1 MTGFAFGS
9 ARSLKPP
16 EAVMRP
22 AMLFAVLCS
31 ITACGDTGLPGLPA
45 GPSDLSSGVVFYEA
59 ANFTGSS
66 ALVTSDIP
74 NLGDFDG
81 PCEHTGD
88 SERGTFYDWNDC
100 VSSFRVAPGWRATV
114 YEQRDYKGESYMTTE
129 DTGNLQLV
137 RGTCSHDGLND
148 CVSSVRVVRV
158 E

>member
-1 MTGFAFGS
+1 
-9 ARSLKPP
+9 
-16 EAVMRP
+16 MRP

-31 ITACGDTGLPGLPA
+31 LTACGGTTGLTQLPA
-45 GPSDLSSGVVFYEA
+45 GPSELAGGVVLYEG
-59 ANFTGSS
+59 ANFAGSS
-66 ALVTSDIP
+66 AHVASDIP

-88 SERGTFYDWNDC
+88 YDVIFHDWNDC

-114 YEQRDYKGESYMTTE
+114 YEERDYKGESYMTTG